1 MQVGE
6 FLRHELEGPGLAES
20 DTLRVPA
27 TQFAF
32 HDLSSVLVIGNGAE
46 RADRHAG
53 SAPHAPVM
61 VDVHGSRL
69 DVLLDGKGGAERNA
83 EGLVAVLAAHH
94 IKDQVILLL
103 DSGDRMGLVP
113 QDLNPGL

>member
-46 RADRHAG
+46 WADRHAG
-53 SAPHAPVM
+53 SAAHALVVVNVNSPC
-61 VDVHGSRL
+61 L
-69 DVLLDGKGGAERNA
+69 PVLLDGEGGAKHKA
-83 EGLVAVLAAHH
+83 EGLVAMLTADHV
-94 IKDQVILLL
+94 KDEVILLI
-103 DSGDRMGLVP
+103 DSSDRMGLVP